1 MRHRRRLHAPGD
13 ANLRIEIT
21 RTRPAAGA
29 GTPGRRALARG
40 RTGRYTITTGPAS
53 SYTPPELINR
63 GEAGDAIPVPTVPR
77 RTARPTGGYNARVA
91 RAARA
96 ASPPAAPRP
105 PEGARRTASRT
116 RSNSNHSELRMGA
129 HVSRRGFCEEN
140 VPSQW
145 RLVYRLFTG
154 VLPVGTS
161 RLRQRHHPPTL
172 HSSHKQSSTDTSQAP
187 R

>member
-1 MRHRRRLHAPGD
+1 MRHRRSRGREPENRD
-13 ANLRIEIT
+13 YE
-21 RTRPAAGA
+21 TRPAAGA

-40 RTGRYTITTGPAS
+40 RAGRYTITTGPAS
-53 SYTPPELINR
+53 SYTPPELDKPR
-63 GEAGDAIPVPTVPR
+63 GRIRYSRTN
-77 RTARPTGGYNARVA
+77 RTATH
-91 RAARA
+91 
-96 ASPPAAPRP
+96 RP
-105 PEGARRTASRT
+105 PDWRLLRAGCARGARGVAAGRPGRPKAKRTASRT
-116 RSNSNHSELRMGA
+116 RSNSNQIESLSELRMGA

-145 RLVYRLFTG
+145 RLVYQLFTG

-161 RLRQRHHPPTL
+161 RLPQRHRPPTL